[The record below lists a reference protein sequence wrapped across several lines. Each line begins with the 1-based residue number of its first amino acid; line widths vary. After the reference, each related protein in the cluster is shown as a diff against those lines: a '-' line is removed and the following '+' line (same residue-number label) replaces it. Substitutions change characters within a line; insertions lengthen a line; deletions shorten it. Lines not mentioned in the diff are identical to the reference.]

1 MVAAAA
7 AAAAAAA
14 TTVVAV
20 VGVNHRGGGHP
31 MPTSL
36 SDNGGKYAGIL
47 AVDTPRSLLAV
58 ATCGLQPE
66 DLLKKNP
73 GEFTLR
79 GPGIQK
85 LSKEKREGLRRFK
98 AERREQKRAALVSEV
113 MEIYRRN
120 LNLCVRDDGSGS
132 GNGSGGVQSHHQK
145 SRSMGSSEPSTGGF
159 GRPRRPSSRSTR
171 PPLKLSAV
179 QKARLAA
186 DAERLVAAREKVLRE
201 RDAAA
206 AAREEFSGVQAQAR
220 QRNEQHRALH
230 AQRVREKKRLDEE
243 SRTRIHAHQR
253 QLRSQR
259 LLSHESAIEHEKA
272 VEANRRRQMRL
283 TKAALARRS
292 AEEDAKRESI
302 RALFRQKKEEEHA
315 QKLALKAAK
324 EEEVAAKRR
333 RRQRALEQ
341 RTEQT
346 AERINE
352 KQDSARVSRTSKA
365 LRALKTYEDKLHEDL
380 KAVAQARHKRQK
392 SLANV
397 TRELATQHSDL
408 RRRVE
413 ERLSKVE
420 MDKLREIDQ
429 IRASVLARQQQ
440 KEAAMERQASEHAA
454 RVLMSEILEGEKRAD
469 LERVQR
475 REEFARSKLQQRIA
489 ERDAEFCARQAEKD
503 AQRQVATLAANAER
517 RVKKQAKRQLLG
529 MQEPLSAARYFP
541 NLSNSMETVS
551 WAEQLRG

>member
-1 MVAAAA
+1 
-7 AAAAAAA
+7 
-14 TTVVAV
+14 
-20 VGVNHRGGGHP
+20 

-36 SDNGGKYAGIL
+36 SDNGGKYAGIV

-58 ATCGLQPE
+58 ASCGLEPE
-66 DLLKKNP
+66 DLLKKEP
-73 GEFTLR
+73 REFKLS
-79 GPGIQK
+79 GPGVQK

-98 AERREQKRAALVSEV
+98 AERREQKRVALVSEV
-113 MEIYRRN
+113 MKIYRRN
-120 LNLCVRDDGSGS
+120 NNLNLLRPCDDGDDRSSNVDNDSDGER
-132 GNGSGGVQSHHQK
+132 NHTRRHHQK
-145 SRSMGSSEPSTGGF
+145 SRSMGSEASPAVLERAGGRS
-159 GRPRRPSSRSTR
+159 GSRSNR
-171 PPLKLSAV
+171 PQLKLSAV
-179 QKARLAA
+179 QKARIAA
-186 DAERLVAAREKVLRE
+186 DAERLVAAREKILRE

-206 AAREEFSGVQAQAR
+206 TAREEISDVQARAR

-243 SRTRIHAHQR
+243 SRTRIDAHQR
-253 QLRSQR
+253 QLRHQR

-272 VEANRRRQMRL
+272 VEANRRRQMHL

-302 RALFRQKKEEEHA
+302 RAFLREKKEEEHS

-333 RRQRALEQ
+333 RRQWALKHRA
-341 RTEQT
+341 EQT

-352 KQDSARVSRTSKA
+352 KHDSARVSRTSKA
-365 LRALKTYEDKLHEDL
+365 LRALKTYEDKLHDDL

-420 MDKLREIDQ
+420 MDKLREVDQ

-475 REEFARSKLQQRIA
+475 RKEFARSKLQQRIA
-489 ERDAEFCARQAEKD
+489 ERDAEFYARQAEKD
-503 AQRQVATLAANAER
+503 ARRQVATLAANAER

-529 MQEPLSAARYFP
+529 MQEPISAARYFP